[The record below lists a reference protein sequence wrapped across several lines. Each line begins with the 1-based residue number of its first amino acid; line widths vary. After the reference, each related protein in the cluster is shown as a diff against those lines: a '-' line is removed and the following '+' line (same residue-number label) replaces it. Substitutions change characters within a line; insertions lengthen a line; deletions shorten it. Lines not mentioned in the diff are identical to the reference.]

1 MERYSPTCPGL
12 SGSPAINAFAT
23 AGAAESVLIAEDD
36 RVFRT
41 LLQTW
46 LERWGYKTTLAEDG
60 AAAWR
65 ELQVEHHPR
74 LLLLDWMMPGM
85 DGVEICRRIRA
96 MSNEFYSYILVV
108 TSKPDK
114 EDAITALDAG
124 ADDYIVKP
132 INVHELRARVQVGR
146 RILLLQDE
154 LVRSREHLRRQATL
168 DSLTGL
174 LNRRGIIEAL
184 SEELARAARGVD
196 CTGILMLDI
205 DKFKHI
211 NDCYG
216 HQAGDAIL
224 AEFGSRVT
232 AALRNY
238 DKVGRYGG
246 EEFLAILPDCEP
258 GLVASIAERIRS
270 RIAANP
276 FLTPSGEMPVTV
288 SIGAAVSGPSQFLD
302 AERAIRKADFA
313 MYGAKN
319 KGRNCCVLDD
329 AAAIERDVA

>member
-1 MERYSPTCPGL
+1 M
-12 SGSPAINAFAT
+12 AVDAFAT

-46 LERWGYKTTLAEDG
+46 LERWGYRTILAEDG

-85 DGVEICRRIRA
+85 DGVEICRRVRA
-96 MSNEFYSYILVV
+96 LSNELYCYILVV
-108 TSKPDK
+108 TSKHSK
-114 EDAITALDAG
+114 EDAITALEAG

-132 INVHELRARVQVGR
+132 IHVHELRARVQVGR

-154 LVRSREHLRRQATL
+154 LVRSREQLRRQATI

-174 LNRRGIIEAL
+174 LNRRAIIEVL
-184 SEELARAARGVD
+184 TEELARASRTGGSTGV
-196 CTGILMLDI
+196 LMLDI

-211 NDCYG
+211 NDCFG

-224 AEFGSRVT
+224 SEVSARV
-232 AALRNY
+232 ADALRTY

-246 EEFLAILPDCEP
+246 EEFLAVLPDCK
-258 GLVASIAERIRS
+258 GDLLVSIAERIRG
-270 RIAANP
+270 RVATKP
-276 FLTPSGEMPVTV
+276 FLVPGAEIVVTASV
-288 SIGAAVSGPSQFLD
+288 GGTVSGPEQMLD
-302 AERAIRKADFA
+302 AERAIRNADFA

-319 KGRNCCVLDD
+319 KGRNCCVIDS
-329 AAAIERDVA
+329 AAAAPHVA

>member
-1 MERYSPTCPGL
+1 MERYSPSSRVSVPL
-12 SGSPAINAFAT
+12 ALNAFAS

-85 DGVEICRRIRA
+85 DGVEICRRVRA
-96 MSNEFYSYILVV
+96 MANELYCYILVV
-108 TSKPDK
+108 TSKDSK

-132 INVHELRARVQVGR
+132 LNMHELRARVQVGR

-154 LVRSREHLRRQATL
+154 LVRSREQLRRQATI
-168 DSLTGL
+168 DSLTGV
-174 LNRRGIIEAL
+174 LNRRAIIDAL
-184 SEELARAARGVD
+184 SEELARACRTDG
-196 CTGILMLDI
+196 CTGVLMLDI
-205 DKFKHI
+205 DNFKHI

-216 HQAGDAIL
+216 HQAGDAVL
-224 AEFGSRVT
+224 AEVSGRV
-232 AALRNY
+232 ANALRTY

-246 EEFLAILPDCEP
+246 EEFLAVLPDCKAD
-258 GLVASIAERIRS
+258 LLASIAERIRV
-270 RIAANP
+270 RISAKPFTTANA
-276 FLTPSGEMPVTV
+276 EMLVTISIGGTV
-288 SIGAAVSGPSQFLD
+288 SGGVQVLD
-302 AERAIRKADFA
+302 VERAIRNADFA

-319 KGRNCCVLDD
+319 KGRNCCVIDP
-329 AAAIERDVA
+329 AALAVASVA

>member
-1 MERYSPTCPGL
+1 MERYSPSTPVSVQYAL
-12 SGSPAINAFAT
+12 NAFAS

-85 DGVEICRRIRA
+85 DGVEICRRVRA
-96 MSNEFYSYILVV
+96 LSNELYCYILVV
-108 TSKPDK
+108 TSKDSK
-114 EDAITALDAG
+114 DDVITALDAG

-132 INVHELRARVQVGR
+132 LNMHELRARVQVGR

-154 LVRSREHLRRQATL
+154 LVRSREQLRRQATI
-168 DSLTGL
+168 DSLTGV
-174 LNRRGIIEAL
+174 LNRRAIIEAL
-184 SEELARAARGVD
+184 SEELARASRTDA
-196 CTGILMLDI
+196 CTGVLMLDI
-205 DKFKHI
+205 DNFKHI

-216 HQAGDAIL
+216 HQAGDAVL
-224 AEFGSRVT
+224 AEVSGRV
-232 AALRNY
+232 AAVLRTY

-246 EEFLAILPDCEP
+246 EEFLAVLPDCKSD
-258 GLVASIAERIRS
+258 LLASIAERIRC
-270 RIAANP
+270 RISAKP
-276 FLTPSGEMPVTV
+276 FTTASAGMPVTI
-288 SIGAAVSGPSQFLD
+288 SIGGTVSGGGQTLD
-302 AERAIRKADFA
+302 AERAIRNADFA

-319 KGRNCCVLDD
+319 KGRNCCVID
-329 AAAIERDVA
+329 AAALPVAVVA